1 MGQII
6 GNALSSG
13 NYRTMASVARS
24 QGRAQQAAYN
34 LKANNLEEEAR
45 ADSRL
50 AALNMSRMRENQAS
64 NQASARARQ
73 ACSGFAAEGSSM
85 QNELALADVFEK
97 SIADMAL
104 SNALSDS
111 GKRTAAMASRQQGRL
126 SMMQADA
133 QAGQY
138 NRLAK
143 SARNAAW
150 IQGASTLLST
160 AAGGIAA
167 TPEETA
173 APTATA
179 GTSGKATAGGGA
191 SGASAGAAT
200 AGTTLP
206 SWLTG
211 ALSSGQSAY
220 DLSGNFLQWSP
231 GTISSSRAS
240 STNAGSALNDLLVAL
255 LGQSASPSSTTPPR
269 RQ

>member
-1 MGQII
+1 MD
-6 GNALSSG
+6 
-13 NYRTMASVARS
+13 
-24 QGRAQQAAYN
+24 QGR
-34 LKANNLEEEAR
+34 
-45 ADSRL
+45 
-50 AALNMSRMRENQAS
+50 
-64 NQASARARQ
+64 
-73 ACSGFAAEGSSM
+73 
-85 QNELALADVFEK
+85 
-97 SIADMAL
+97 
-104 SNALSDS
+104 
-111 GKRTAAMASRQQGRL
+111 
-126 SMMQADA
+126 
-133 QAGQY
+133 
-138 NRLAK
+138 
-143 SARNAAW
+143 
-150 IQGASTLLST
+150 STLLSA

-191 SGASAGAAT
+191 SSGAAT

>member
-50 AALNMSRMRENQAS
+50 ASLNMSRMRENQAS

-73 ACSGFAAEGSSM
+73 ASSGFAAEGSSM

-150 IQGASTLLST
+150 IQGASTLLS

-191 SGASAGAAT
+191 LGASAGATT

-240 STNAGSALNDLLVAL
+240 STNAGNTLNDLLVAL

>member
-73 ACSGFAAEGSSM
+73 ASSGFAAEGSSM

-150 IQGASTLLST
+150 IQGASTLLSA

-179 GTSGKATAGGGA
+179 GTSGKATAGG
-191 SGASAGAAT
+191 GASAGAAT

-255 LGQSASPSSTTPPR
+255 LGQSASPSSTIPPR

>member
-50 AALNMSRMRENQAS
+50 ASLNMSRMRENQAS

-73 ACSGFAAEGSSM
+73 ASSGFAAEGSSM

-150 IQGASTLLST
+150 IQGASTLLS

-179 GTSGKATAGGGA
+179 GTSGKATAGG
-191 SGASAGAAT
+191 GASAGAAT

>member
-24 QGRAQQAAYN
+24 QGRAQQAAYT

-73 ACSGFAAEGSSM
+73 ASSGFAAEGSSM

-150 IQGASTLLST
+150 IQGASTLLSA

-191 SGASAGAAT
+191 SSGAAT

>member
-73 ACSGFAAEGSSM
+73 ASSGFAAEGSSM

-150 IQGASTLLST
+150 IQGASTLLSA

-191 SGASAGAAT
+191 SSGAAT

>member
-73 ACSGFAAEGSSM
+73 ASSGFAAEGSSM

-143 SARNAAW
+143 SSRNAAW
-150 IQGASTLLST
+150 IQGASTLLS

-191 SGASAGAAT
+191 SAGAAT
-200 AGTTLP
+200 AGTTFP

-255 LGQSASPSSTTPPR
+255 LGQSAAPSSTTPPR

>member
-24 QGRAQQAAYN
+24 QGRAQQAVYN

-50 AALNMSRMRENQAS
+50 VALNMSRMRENQAS

-73 ACSGFAAEGSSM
+73 ASSGFAAEGSSM

-150 IQGASTLLST
+150 IQGASTLLSA

-191 SGASAGAAT
+191 SSGAAT

-206 SWLTG
+206 SWLIG

>member
-1 MGQII
+1 
-6 GNALSSG
+6 
-13 NYRTMASVARS
+13 
-24 QGRAQQAAYN
+24 
-34 LKANNLEEEAR
+34 
-45 ADSRL
+45 
-50 AALNMSRMRENQAS
+50 
-64 NQASARARQ
+64 
-73 ACSGFAAEGSSM
+73 M

-150 IQGASTLLST
+150 IQGASTLLS

-179 GTSGKATAGGGA
+179 GTSGKATAGG
-191 SGASAGAAT
+191 GASAGAAT

>member
-13 NYRTMASVARS
+13 NYRAMASVARS

-73 ACSGFAAEGSSM
+73 ASSGFAAEGSSM

-150 IQGASTLLST
+150 IQGASTLLS

-179 GTSGKATAGGGA
+179 GTSGKPTAGG
-191 SGASAGAAT
+191 GASAGAAT

-255 LGQSASPSSTTPPR
+255 LGQSAAPSSTTPPR

>member
-73 ACSGFAAEGSSM
+73 ASSGFTAEGSSM

-150 IQGASTLLST
+150 IQGASTLLSA

-191 SGASAGAAT
+191 SAGAAT
-200 AGTTLP
+200 VGTTLP

>member
-24 QGRAQQAAYN
+24 QQAAYN

-73 ACSGFAAEGSSM
+73 ASSGFAAEGSSM

-150 IQGASTLLST
+150 IQGASTLLSA

-167 TPEETA
+167 TPEET

-179 GTSGKATAGGGA
+179 GTSGKATAGG
-191 SGASAGAAT
+191 GASAGAAT

-255 LGQSASPSSTTPPR
+255 LGQSAAPSSTTPPR

>member
-45 ADSRL
+45 ADSCL

-64 NQASARARQ
+64 NQASARVRQ
-73 ACSGFAAEGSSM
+73 ASSGFAAEGSSM

-150 IQGASTLLST
+150 IQGASTLLS

-179 GTSGKATAGGGA
+179 GTSGKATAGG
-191 SGASAGAAT
+191 GASAGAAT

>member
-64 NQASARARQ
+64 NQASARVRQ
-73 ACSGFAAEGSSM
+73 ASSGFAAEGSSM

-150 IQGASTLLST
+150 IQGASTLLS

-167 TPEETA
+167 TPEET

-179 GTSGKATAGGGA
+179 GTSGKATAGG
-191 SGASAGAAT
+191 GASAGAAT

-255 LGQSASPSSTTPPR
+255 LGQSASPSSTISPR

>member
-64 NQASARARQ
+64 NQASARVRQ
-73 ACSGFAAEGSSM
+73 ASSGFAAEGSSM

-150 IQGASTLLST
+150 IQGASTLLSA

-179 GTSGKATAGGGA
+179 GTSRKATAGG
-191 SGASAGAAT
+191 GASAGAAT

>member
-64 NQASARARQ
+64 NQASARVRQ
-73 ACSGFAAEGSSM
+73 ASSGFAAEGSSM

-150 IQGASTLLST
+150 IQGASTLLSA

-179 GTSGKATAGGGA
+179 GTSGKATAGG
-191 SGASAGAAT
+191 GASAGAAT

>member
-6 GNALSSG
+6 GNALSSS

-73 ACSGFAAEGSSM
+73 ASSGFAAEGSSM

-133 QAGQY
+133 QATQY

-150 IQGASTLLST
+150 IQGASTLLSA

-167 TPEETA
+167 TPEET

-179 GTSGKATAGGGA
+179 GTSGKATAGG
-191 SGASAGAAT
+191 GASAGAAT

>member
-50 AALNMSRMRENQAS
+50 ASLNMSRMRENQAS

-73 ACSGFAAEGSSM
+73 ASSGFAAEGSSM

-138 NRLAK
+138 NPSGEIRPERRMDSGGFHPPFRRRRHRGHSGRNGSPHRHGGNKREGDGWRRSFGRGGHGWHHAPLLAH
-143 SARNAAW
+143 RR
-150 IQGASTLLST
+150 
-160 AAGGIAA
+160 
-167 TPEETA
+167 P
-173 APTATA
+173 
-179 GTSGKATAGGGA
+179 
-191 SGASAGAAT
+191 
-200 AGTTLP
+200 
-206 SWLTG
+206 
-211 ALSSGQSAY
+211 
-220 DLSGNFLQWSP
+220 
-231 GTISSSRAS
+231 
-240 STNAGSALNDLLVAL
+240 L
-255 LGQSASPSSTTPPR
+255 LGPVR
-269 RQ
+269 L

>member
-45 ADSRL
+45 ADSSL

-73 ACSGFAAEGSSM
+73 ASSGFAAEGSSM

-133 QAGQY
+133 QATQY

-150 IQGASTLLST
+150 I
-160 AAGGIAA
+160 
-167 TPEETA
+167 
-173 APTATA
+173 
-179 GTSGKATAGGGA
+179 
-191 SGASAGAAT
+191 
-200 AGTTLP
+200 
-206 SWLTG
+206 
-211 ALSSGQSAY
+211 
-220 DLSGNFLQWSP
+220 
-231 GTISSSRAS
+231 
-240 STNAGSALNDLLVAL
+240 
-255 LGQSASPSSTTPPR
+255 
-269 RQ
+269 

>member
-73 ACSGFAAEGSSM
+73 ASSGFAAEGSSM

-150 IQGASTLLST
+150 IQGASTLLS

-179 GTSGKATAGGGA
+179 GTSGKATAGG
-191 SGASAGAAT
+191 GASAGAAT

-255 LGQSASPSSTTPPR
+255 LGQSAAPSSTTPPR

>member
-64 NQASARARQ
+64 NQASARVRQ
-73 ACSGFAAEGSSM
+73 ASSGFAAEGSSM

-150 IQGASTLLST
+150 IQGASTLLSA

-179 GTSGKATAGGGA
+179 GTSGKATAGG
-191 SGASAGAAT
+191 GASAGAAT

-231 GTISSSRAS
+231 GTIFSSRAS

>member
-73 ACSGFAAEGSSM
+73 ASSGFAAEGSSM

-133 QAGQY
+133 QATQY

-150 IQGASTLLST
+150 IQGASTLLSA

-167 TPEETA
+167 TPEET

-179 GTSGKATAGGGA
+179 GTSGKATAGG
-191 SGASAGAAT
+191 GASAGAAT

-255 LGQSASPSSTTPPR
+255 LGQSASPSSTIPPR

>member
-73 ACSGFAAEGSSM
+73 ASSGFAAEGSSM

-150 IQGASTLLST
+150 IQGASILLSA

-167 TPEETA
+167 TPEET

-191 SGASAGAAT
+191 SGTSAGAAT

-255 LGQSASPSSTTPPR
+255 LGQSAAPSSTTPPR

>member
-50 AALNMSRMRENQAS
+50 ASLNMSRMRENQAS

-73 ACSGFAAEGSSM
+73 ASSGFAAEGSSM

-150 IQGASTLLST
+150 IQGASTLLS

-179 GTSGKATAGGGA
+179 GTSGKATAGG
-191 SGASAGAAT
+191 GASAGAAT

-240 STNAGSALNDLLVAL
+240 STNAGSDLNNLLVAL

>member
-1 MGQII
+1 
-6 GNALSSG
+6 
-13 NYRTMASVARS
+13 
-24 QGRAQQAAYN
+24 
-34 LKANNLEEEAR
+34 
-45 ADSRL
+45 
-50 AALNMSRMRENQAS
+50 MRENQAS
-64 NQASARARQ
+64 NQASARVRQ
-73 ACSGFAAEGSSM
+73 ASSGFAAEGSSM

-150 IQGASTLLST
+150 IQGASTLLSA

-179 GTSGKATAGGGA
+179 GTSGKATAGG
-191 SGASAGAAT
+191 GASAGAAT

>member
-50 AALNMSRMRENQAS
+50 ASLNMSRMRENQAS

-73 ACSGFAAEGSSM
+73 ASSGFAAEGSSM

-150 IQGASTLLST
+150 IQGASTLLS

-179 GTSGKATAGGGA
+179 GTSGKATAGG
-191 SGASAGAAT
+191 GASAGAAT

-240 STNAGSALNDLLVAL
+240 STNAGNALNDLLVAL

>member
-50 AALNMSRMRENQAS
+50 AAFNMSRMRENQAS
-64 NQASARARQ
+64 NQASARVRQ
-73 ACSGFAAEGSSM
+73 ASSGFAAEGSSM

-150 IQGASTLLST
+150 IQGASTLLS

-179 GTSGKATAGGGA
+179 GTSGKATAGG
-191 SGASAGAAT
+191 GASAGAAT

>member
-73 ACSGFAAEGSSM
+73 ASSGFAAEGSSM

-143 SARNAAW
+143 SSRNAAW
-150 IQGASTLLST
+150 IQGASTLLS

-179 GTSGKATAGGGA
+179 GTSGKATAGAELRQGRPRLAPRSPPGSQAPSPRA
-191 SGASAGAAT
+191 SPPMT
-200 AGTTLP
+200 
-206 SWLTG
+206 
-211 ALSSGQSAY
+211 
-220 DLSGNFLQWSP
+220 FP
-231 GTISSSRAS
+231 GTSSNGLRAPS
-240 STNAGSALNDLLVAL
+240 PPAGHL
-255 LGQSASPSSTTPPR
+255 PPTR
-269 RQ
+269 AAP

>member
-1 MGQII
+1 MDR
-6 GNALSSG
+6 LH
-13 NYRTMASVARS
+13 R
-24 QGRAQQAAYN
+24 GRAQQAAYN

-73 ACSGFAAEGSSM
+73 ASSGFAAEGSSM

>member
-50 AALNMSRMRENQAS
+50 ASLNMSRMRENQAS

-73 ACSGFAAEGSSM
+73 ASSGFAAEGSSM

-150 IQGASTLLST
+150 IQGASTLLS

-167 TPEETA
+167 TPEET

-179 GTSGKATAGGGA
+179 GTSGKATAGG
-191 SGASAGAAT
+191 GASAGAAT

-255 LGQSASPSSTTPPR
+255 LGQSASPSSTIPPR

>member
-73 ACSGFAAEGSSM
+73 ASSGFAAEGSSM

-150 IQGASTLLST
+150 IQGASTLLSA

-191 SGASAGAAT
+191 SAGAAT

-206 SWLTG
+206 SWFTG

>member
-45 ADSRL
+45 ADSSL

-73 ACSGFAAEGSSM
+73 ASSGFAAEGSSM

-133 QAGQY
+133 QATQY

-150 IQGASTLLST
+150 IQGASTLLSA

-191 SGASAGAAT
+191 SAGAAT

-206 SWLTG
+206 SWFTG

>member
-73 ACSGFAAEGSSM
+73 ASSGFAAEGSSM

-133 QAGQY
+133 QATQY

-150 IQGASTLLST
+150 IQGVSTLLSA

-179 GTSGKATAGGGA
+179 GTSGKATAGG
-191 SGASAGAAT
+191 GASAGAAT

-255 LGQSASPSSTTPPR
+255 LGQSASPSSTIPPR